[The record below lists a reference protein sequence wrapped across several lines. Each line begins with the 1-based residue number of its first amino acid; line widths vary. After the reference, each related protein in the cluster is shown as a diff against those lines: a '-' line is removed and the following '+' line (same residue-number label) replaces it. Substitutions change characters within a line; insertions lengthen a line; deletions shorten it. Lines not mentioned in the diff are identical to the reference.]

1 MYDGPV
7 TTRNKMN
14 PILLIEDDADICE
27 LVAYN
32 LKAERF
38 SCEVSRRGAEGL
50 AAARRIRPS
59 LVILDLMLPDMGGL
73 EICRLLKSDPKTK
86 AIPILML
93 TAKGEETDRIVG
105 FEVGADDYL
114 SKPFST
120 RELVLRVKVIL
131 KRIHEKSQS
140 ARGEEKI
147 SFRELEVDPERF
159 QVKVAGHETRLT
171 AIEFKLLQHLLK
183 NRGRIA
189 TRDLLLDSVWGFE
202 AALTT
207 RTVDTH
213 IKRLRAKL
221 GAAADYIETIRG
233 VGYRFR
239 ENP

>member
-1 MYDGPV
+1 
-7 TTRNKMN
+7 MN
-14 PILLIEDDADICE
+14 PILVIEDDADICE

-50 AAARRIRPS
+50 AFARRTKPA

-73 EICRLLKSDPKTK
+73 EICRLLKTDPKTRT
-86 AIPILML
+86 IPILML
-93 TAKGEETDRIVG
+93 TARGEETDRIVG

-114 SKPFST
+114 TKPFSP
-120 RELVLRVKVIL
+120 RELVLRVKAIL
-131 KRIHEKSQS
+131 KRIHDKSQS
-140 ARGEEKI
+140 GAEEKI

-159 QVKVAGHETRLT
+159 QVKVAGAETRLT

-183 NRGRIA
+183 NKGRIA
-189 TRDLLLDSVWGFE
+189 TRDLLLDSVWGFD
-202 AALTT
+202 AALNT

>member
-7 TTRNKMN
+7 TTHNTMN

-27 LVAYN
+27 LVSYN
-32 LKAERF
+32 LKTERF
-38 SCEVSRRGAEGL
+38 SCEVIRRGAEGL
-50 AAARRIRPS
+50 AAARRLKPA
-59 LVILDLMLPDMGGL
+59 LLILDLMLPDMGGL

-120 RELVLRVKVIL
+120 RELVLRVKAIL
-131 KRIHEKSQS
+131 KRIHEKSAPGS
-140 ARGEEKI
+140 EEKI

-189 TRDLLLDSVWGFE
+189 TRDLLLDSVWGFD

-221 GAAADYIETIRG
+221 GGAADYIETIRG